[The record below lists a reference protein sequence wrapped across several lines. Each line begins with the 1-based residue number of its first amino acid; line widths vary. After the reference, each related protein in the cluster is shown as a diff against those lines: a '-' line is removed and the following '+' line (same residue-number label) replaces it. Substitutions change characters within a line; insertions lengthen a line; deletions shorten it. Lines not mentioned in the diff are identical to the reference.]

1 MERVVFGK
9 TDLEVSPICY
19 GSWQLDER
27 FWGKSD
33 KGEHIAA
40 MRRAFELGINF
51 FDTADGYG
59 NGRSEEV
66 VGEALS
72 VLPRDEIVI
81 TTKVYHNFHEI
92 EGRRVDVGDLSHDG
106 VMSHCEASLR
116 RLRTDFIDIYL
127 CHSFDMMTPIEET
140 TRAME
145 DLKRQGKIRH
155 YGISNFSAEQMRLAL
170 KCGGYEVLQPRFS
183 FFMPDSEKDI
193 LPLAQAEGLAVMTY
207 SPLYRGLL
215 SGKYTGGEV
224 FTEGMK
230 SRNHYFK
237 GETFREL
244 CARVR
249 NLQPIA
255 DKYGLTIA
263 QLIYAAI
270 LCNPAIHSVIVG
282 VSKTGH
288 IEEAAGAMGIEISRE
303 DYYVLRGVLGKLPT
317 V

>member
-1 MERVVFGK
+1 
-9 TDLEVSPICY
+9 
-19 GSWQLDER
+19 LDER
-27 FWGKSD
+27 FWGRSD

-59 NGRSEEV
+59 NGRSESV
-66 VGEALS
+66 MGEALS

-92 EGRRVDVGDLSHDG
+92 QGRRVDIGDLSCDG
-106 VMSHCEASLR
+106 VISHCEASLR
-116 RLRTDFIDIYL
+116 RLRTDYIDIYL

-145 DLKRQGKIRH
+145 DLKRQGRIRH

-170 KCGGYEVLQPRFS
+170 KCGGYEVVQPRFS

-193 LPLAQAEGLAVMTY
+193 LPLARAEGLAVMTY

-215 SGKYTGGEV
+215 SGKYSGEEV
-224 FTEGMK
+224 FTEGVK
-230 SRNHYFK
+230 SRSGYFK
-237 GETFREL
+237 GETFSEL

-249 NLQPIA
+249 RLQPIA

-263 QLIYAAI
+263 QLVYAAI
-270 LCNPAIHSVIVG
+270 LRNPAIHSVIVG
-282 VSKTGH
+282 VSKTEH
-288 IEEAAGAMGIEISRE
+288 IKEAAGAMGIEISRE
-303 DYYVLRGVLGKLPT
+303 DYYVLRRVLGKLPT
-317 V
+317 A